1 MLKLLSAYP
10 APMATIIEIKKL
22 ALDLPEQDRATL
34 AANLLESLPPILSD
48 NDEGISEA
56 MRRDAELDADPG
68 QAISFA
74 QLDSQIRNR
83 RD

>member
-1 MLKLLSAYP
+1 MV
-10 APMATIIEIKKL
+10 TIFEIKKL

-34 AANLLESLPPILSD
+34 AASLLESLPPILSGD
-48 NDEGISEA
+48 DEGISEA

-83 RD
+83 CD